1 MKYTHELTRIINLV
15 LYNEAC
21 TEEKLM
27 LKKNVFRISRS
38 FGFINI
44 AKRNRLSQPINT
56 FLLLRK
62 SQGI

>member
-1 MKYTHELTRIINLV
+1 MKYKHELTRIINLV